1 VILISHI
8 RPVNLFQEAGMAGK
22 ARTAAAVAAG
32 AVVWA
37 LLWVGGAAI
46 AGALWPDIIVPGQR
60 LDHSGALAGYVLYSV
75 IVSVAAGYL
84 TARIA
89 RGTSPAV
96 AILAGMQLALG
107 LAIELSSWDKTPA
120 WYHIVFLALLVPA
133 LLFGGNIWQR
143 RSQTRPRAM
152 GATASL

>member
-1 VILISHI
+1 
-8 RPVNLFQEAGMAGK
+8 MASQ

-46 AGALWPDIIVPGQR
+46 AGALWPDIILPAQR
-60 LDHSGALAGYVLYSV
+60 LDHAGALAGYLLYSV

-89 RGTSPAV
+89 QGTSPAV
-96 AILAGMQLALG
+96 GMLAGIQLLLG
-107 LAIELSSWDKTPA
+107 LAIELSAWDKTPA

-133 LLFGGNIWQR
+133 ILFGGNLWQR
-143 RSQTRPRAM
+143 RSQPRPHAA
-152 GATASL
+152 GVTASL

>member
-1 VILISHI
+1 
-8 RPVNLFQEAGMAGK
+8 MASR

-37 LLWVGGAAI
+37 LLWVGGAAL

-60 LDHSGALAGYVLYSV
+60 LDHAGALAGYVVYSV
-75 IVSVAAGYL
+75 LVSVAAGYL

-89 RGTSPAV
+89 RGRSRAV
-96 AILAGMQLALG
+96 AMLAGLQLLLG
-107 LAIELSSWDKTPA
+107 LAIELSAWDKTPA

-133 LLFGGNIWQR
+133 IFFGGNLWQR
-143 RSQTRPRAM
+143 HSQPQPRAM
-152 GATASL
+152 GARASL